1 MLTTLLILGC
11 AMVFASLVFLT
22 VFAVWAMCDRRT
34 RQNFQSTKFLQ

>member
-22 VFAVWAMCDRRT
+22 VFLVWADRRT
-34 RQNFQSTKFLQ
+34 RQNFRSTKFLQ